1 MIPMFR
7 ANRAMPSYYI
17 HSTLREYSL
26 GARTNITTVDP
37 PYERI
42 KNYNRKILQEGI
54 KEEEELQ
61 R

>member
-1 MIPMFR
+1 
-7 ANRAMPSYYI
+7 MPSDYI
-17 HSTLREYSL
+17 QSALKEYSL

-42 KNYNRKILQEGI
+42 KNYNRKILEAGI